1 MQKNRFFSDSSIP
14 EGTRRAVNAAV
25 AHGRL
30 PQSVMLTGGSQALRE
45 QCARELC
52 LAALCTQIT
61 PDAPFPCG
69 QCHSC
74 RKALAGLHPD
84 VTKVIPAEGRKTV
97 SVEAVRKQVLEK
109 LYESPTEAENKV
121 YIFPDA
127 DTLSPQIQNAL
138 LKSVEEPPGDV
149 MFLFLCEQRES
160 LLTTVIS
167 RLTEYSL
174 GDTLSAKKRKED
186 EAVLAAAKGIA
197 TALAKGDEYTLM
209 LATAPMAKNRDR
221 MARTAQALIRILRD
235 ALVEN
240 SGAAMLSG
248 CEEEAML
255 LSVRFAAP
263 SLIRIKG
270 AMDAVIA
277 DAAANANE
285 NLLLTKF
292 SSSLAVIMKERR

>member
-14 EGTRRAVNAAV
+14 EDTRRAVNAAV

-52 LAALCTQIT
+52 LAALCAQIT
-61 PDAPFPCG
+61 PEAPFPCG

-74 RKALAGLHPD
+74 WKVQAGVHPD
-84 VTKVIPAEGRKTV
+84 IVRVSPTGKRKTV
-97 SVEAVRKQVLEK
+97 GIEDVRDQVLEGLFK
-109 LYESPTEAENKV
+109 SPTEAENKV
-121 YIFPDA
+121 YVFPDA
-127 DTLSPQIQNAL
+127 DTLSPKIQNAL
-138 LKSVEEPPGDV
+138 LKTIEEPPGDV

-160 LLTTVIS
+160 LLPTVIS
-167 RLTEYSL
+167 RLTEYTL

-186 EAVLAAAKGIA
+186 EAVFAAAKGIA
-197 TALAKGDEYTLM
+197 AALGKGDEYTLM
-209 LATAPMAKNRDR
+209 LATAPIAKNRDR
-221 MARTAQALIRILRD
+221 MAQTAQTLIRIVRD

-248 CEEEAML
+248 CGEEAML
-255 LSVRFAAP
+255 LSMRFAAP
-263 SLIRIKG
+263 SLIKIKG
-270 AMDAVIA
+270 AMDAVLA

>member
-1 MQKNRFFSDSSIP
+1 M
-14 EGTRRAVNAAV
+14 
-25 AHGRL
+25 
-30 PQSVMLTGGSQALRE
+30 
-45 QCARELC
+45 
-52 LAALCTQIT
+52 
-61 PDAPFPCG
+61 
-69 QCHSC
+69 
-74 RKALAGLHPD
+74 LAGSHPD
-84 VTKVIPAEGRKTV
+84 VTRVIPVEGRKTV

-109 LYESPTEAENKV
+109 LYESPTEAENKIYV
-121 YIFPDA
+121 FPDA

-160 LLTTVIS
+160 LLATVIS
-167 RLTEYSL
+167 RLTEYTL

-197 TALAKGDEYTLM
+197 AALAKGDEYTLM
-209 LATAPMAKNRDR
+209 LATAPMTKNRDR
-221 MARTAQALIRILRD
+221 MAQTAQALIRILRD

-255 LSVRFAAP
+255 LSMRFAAP